1 MAPVELHER
10 VDEIPSHRPCA
21 ENLGELREVEQPV
34 GVPGGPVRIVP
45 VRDPVDH
52 VVGLSRL
59 IQEIRNSVTRSSM
72 VPATLQSASLFGKA
86 SAELEQAFADAV
98 SCQRLRAES

>member
-1 MAPVELHER
+1 MAPVEFHER
-10 VDEIPSHRPCA
+10 VDEIAAHRSRA
-21 ENLGELREVEQPV
+21 ENLGKLGEVQQPV
-34 GVPGGPVRIVP
+34 GVPGGPVRIVS

-72 VPATLQSASLFGKA
+72 APATLQSASLFGKA

-98 SCQRLRAES
+98 SCQQRRAES

>member
-10 VDEIPSHRPCA
+10 MDEMASHRSDA
-21 ENLGELREVEQPV
+21 ENLGKLREVEEPV
-34 GVPGGPVRIVP
+34 GVPRGPVRIVS

-59 IQEIRNSVTRSSM
+59 VEEVRN
-72 VPATLQSASLFGKA
+72 ATSAIVDGHSLQG
-86 SAELEQAFADAV
+86 
-98 SCQRLRAES
+98 

>member
-1 MAPVELHER
+1 
-10 VDEIPSHRPCA
+10 
-21 ENLGELREVEQPV
+21 
-34 GVPGGPVRIVP
+34 
-45 VRDPVDH
+45 

-98 SCQRLRAES
+98 SCQQLRAES